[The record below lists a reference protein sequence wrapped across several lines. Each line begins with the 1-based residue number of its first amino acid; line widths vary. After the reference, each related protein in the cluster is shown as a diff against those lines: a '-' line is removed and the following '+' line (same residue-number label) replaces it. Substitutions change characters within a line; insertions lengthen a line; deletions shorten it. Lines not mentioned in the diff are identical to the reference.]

1 MSAIK
6 YYERSYPLSTDQRPE
21 EDGTEL
27 NAARLRTAITRVSRR
42 LKPTAAAGSWTTT
55 EVDILIAA
63 QRQGP
68 IRLSDLASFAG
79 LNPTMLSR
87 LVPKLEAAGLVRRL
101 RDETDRRVSR
111 IKATNKGSHLL
122 ERIRSERNDALSRRL
137 RDLGGEE
144 RAALARALPVLED
157 LAEQLRP
164 SGAPVTAGRG

>member
-1 MSAIK
+1 
-6 YYERSYPLSTDQRPE
+6 
-21 EDGTEL
+21 
-27 NAARLRTAITRVSRR
+27 VSRR
-42 LKPTAAAGSWTTT
+42 LKPTAAAGAWTTT

-157 LAEQLRP
+157 LAERLRP
-164 SGAPVTAGRG
+164 SAPPVTDGRN